1 MKQRNTLKIV
11 SVILIFFLLGLLFY
25 LSSRI
30 DPELHVRTTERF
42 RQLKQVDGMLN
53 EYVLQSR
60 LGILENYDAINHSQQ
75 QIQFLLDELERETPQ
90 YFTAPTAHAHAAFIS
105 YLKVHRDKAELL
117 EIFKSHNAVLK
128 NSLRYFPIAVND
140 LLNRRNLGA
149 PSNQLLHSLL
159 DDVLIYNHVPTEER
173 KQTIRADLA
182 HLLQA
187 EHKELPALQGLG
199 KHIDVILEHQQEV
212 SEQILQITLA
222 PTRANGDELF
232 HLYNQQFVQEEHQ
245 ANLYKALLTL
255 LAILLLAYVVWMLA
269 RLNYARIELKRSL
282 TELEFQKFALDQHSI
297 VSIADRKGRIIYT
310 NDKFSEISLYPR
322 EELLNQDHRLLNSG
336 HHSPEFFQD
345 MWQTIS
351 SGKVWCGEIKN
362 RRKDGGF
369 YWVNSTIVPFMDESG
384 QPSRYVSI
392 RTDITERKAMDQ
404 KIAEQRA
411 FYERITETLGEGL
424 YVQDENGLCTYM
436 NSEAERLLD
445 WPRAEFIGQ
454 PVHDTIHT
462 LNADGSPL
470 LAKDCPING
479 MTGQH
484 MSSEDQIFVRR
495 DGSVF
500 PVGLVSQ
507 GIFLNGKYLGLVV
520 AFQDIS
526 LRKQAE
532 DAMSKAKN
540 AAEEANRAKS
550 DFLANMSHEIR
561 TPMNGIIGMTEL
573 ALDTELDAEQR
584 EYLSLVKTSAN
595 ALLTIVNDI
604 LDFSKIEAGK
614 MNLEQIEFSLLDML
628 SETTRSVALRAH
640 QKGLELL
647 LDIDSAI
654 PEILIG
660 DPGRLRQVLVNLI
673 GNAIK
678 FTHDGEIVVKAS
690 LAATQPNK
698 DQLVLYISVRD
709 TGIGISEEKFQA
721 IFDSFS
727 QADTSTTRRYGG
739 TGLGLTISAR
749 LVELMGGSIWL
760 ESAVGKGSTFFIEVA
775 LGCANDS
782 VQPRYETAPLHH
794 LRVLVVDD
802 NASNLA
808 ITADLLRRWGMR
820 PHAVSGGESAITELE
835 SASHSGDAYQL
846 LLLDARMPGMD
857 GFAVVEQMRNQH
869 FLQTTPIMMLTSEE
883 QHDDVSRCRELNI
896 ATHILKPFSQS
907 DLFDAIMNTFG
918 LTDLENAP
926 TASRYGFR
934 RNKHKLNVLLAEDN
948 SVGQILASRLL
959 QKFGHVVDVADN
971 GLVAVEKWQ
980 NGQYDLILM
989 DVDMPELNGYG
1000 ATARIRA
1007 AEQQH
1012 GGHILI
1018 IGLTAH
1024 VMQGSR
1030 EECLAAGMDGYLSK
1044 PIDTEALWQ
1053 ELETIASSEV
1063 DQVQEIQ
1070 EMLQQQP
1077 ATHRFDLNQALAFM
1091 DNDMELFREMVRIY
1105 LADHPVYLENLGSA
1119 IAVKDSEKIRYL
1131 AHTIKGML
1139 SVFAVPAIASIA
1151 EQIELQPQI
1160 HLDKNYTDLQHALIW
1175 LADTLQNVA

>member
-1 MKQRNTLKIV
+1 MKLQNALKIIGV
-11 SVILIFFLLGLLFY
+11 VLILFLLGLLFY
-25 LSSRI
+25 LSSRV
-30 DPELHVRTTERF
+30 DAELHVRTTERF

-60 LGILENYDAINHSQQ
+60 LGILENYDAINHRQQ
-75 QIQFLLDELERETPQ
+75 QIQFLLDELEREAPQ
-90 YFTAPTAHAHAAFIS
+90 YFVAPTAHAHTAFIN

-140 LLNRRNLGA
+140 LLNRRGLGA
-149 PSNQLLHSLL
+149 QSNQLLHDLL

-173 KQTIRADLA
+173 KRSIRTDLA
-182 HLLQA
+182 HLLQS
-187 EHKELPALQGLG
+187 EHKELPALQGLA

-232 HLYNQQFVQEEHQ
+232 HLYNQQFVQEERQ

-255 LAILLLAYVVWMLA
+255 SSILLLAYVAWMLA

-297 VSIADRKGRIIYT
+297 VSIADSKGRIIYT
-310 NDKFSEISLYPR
+310 NDKFSEISLYSR
-322 EELLNQDHRLLNSG
+322 EELLGQDHRLLNSG
-336 HHSPEFFQD
+336 HHSPEFFQE
-345 MWQTIS
+345 MWRAIS
-351 SGKVWCGEIKN
+351 SGKVWRGEIKN
-362 RRKDGGF
+362 RRKDGGY

-384 QPSRYVSI
+384 LPSRYVSI

-404 KIAEQRA
+404 KMAEQRA

-445 WPRAEFIGQ
+445 WSRAEFIGR

-479 MTGQH
+479 LTGQR
-484 MSSEDQIFVRR
+484 MSSEDQVFVRR
-495 DGSVF
+495 NGSIF

-507 GIFLNGKYLGLVV
+507 GIFLNGKYQGLVV
-520 AFQDIS
+520 AFQDIT
-526 LRKQAE
+526 LRKQTE
-532 DAMSKAKN
+532 DAMSQAKN

-647 LDIDSAI
+647 LDVDSGI

-678 FTHDGEIVVKAS
+678 FTHEGEIVVKAS
-690 LAATQPNK
+690 LAATPPNK
-698 DQLVLYISVRD
+698 DQLVLHISVRD

-727 QADTSTTRRYGG
+727 QADTSTTRQYGG

-749 LVELMGGSIWL
+749 LVELTGGRIWL
-760 ESAVGKGSTFFIEVA
+760 ESTVGTGTTFFIEIV
-775 LGCANDS
+775 LGRANES
-782 VQPRYETAPLHH
+782 VQPQYVTEPLHNLH
-794 LRVLVVDD
+794 VLVVDD
-802 NASNLA
+802 NATNLA

-820 PHAVSGGESAITELE
+820 PHEVSGGKQAIAALE
-835 SASHSGDAYQL
+835 SASRSGDAYQL
-846 LLLDARMPGMD
+846 LLLDARMPDTD
-857 GFAVVEQMRNQH
+857 GFTVVEQMRNRLH
-869 FLQTTPIMMLTSEE
+869 VQTTPIMMLTSEE
-883 QHDDVSRCRELNI
+883 QHDEVSHCRELDI
-896 ATHILKPFSQS
+896 SAHILKPFSQS
-907 DLFDAIMNTFG
+907 DLFDAIMDTLG
-918 LTDLENAP
+918 LSELERPPSAN
-926 TASRYGFR
+926 RHGFQ

-959 QKFGHVVDVADN
+959 QKFGHIVDVADN
-971 GLVAVEKWQ
+971 GLIVVEKWKH
-980 NGQYDLILM
+980 GQYDLILM

-1000 ATARIRA
+1000 ATARIR
-1007 AEQQH
+1007 EFERQH
-1012 GGHILI
+1012 GGHIII

-1044 PIDTEALWQ
+1044 PIDTDALWN

-1063 DQVQEIQ
+1063 RQMQEIQ
-1070 EMLQQQP
+1070 EMSQKP
-1077 ATHRFDLNQALAFM
+1077 ETHSFDLNQALAFM

-1105 LADHPVYLENLGSA
+1105 LADYPAYLENLGSA
-1119 IAVKDSEKIRYL
+1119 ITVKDSEKIRYFS
-1131 AHTIKGML
+1131 HTIKGML
-1139 SVFAVPAIASIA
+1139 SVFAVPAIAAIA

-1160 HLDKNYTDLQHALIW
+1160 HLEKNFADLQNALIW
-1175 LADTLQNVA
+1175 LADTLQNSA

>member
-1 MKQRNTLKIV
+1 MKLQNTFKI
-11 SVILIFFLLGLLFY
+11 SGVILILLLLGLLFY
-25 LSSRI
+25 LSSRV
-30 DPELHVRTTERF
+30 DAELHVRTTERF

-60 LGILENYDAINHSQQ
+60 LGILENYDAINQRQQ
-75 QIQFLLDELERETPQ
+75 QIQLLLDELELETPQ
-90 YFTAPTAHAHAAFIS
+90 YFVAPTALAHAAFIS
-105 YLKVHRDKAELL
+105 YLKVHHDKAELL

-140 LLNRRNLGA
+140 LLNKRGLGA
-149 PSNQLLHSLL
+149 QSNQLLHSLL

-173 KQTIRADLA
+173 KQTIRAELA

-187 EHKELPALQGLG
+187 EHKELAALQGLG

-212 SEQILQITLA
+212 NEQILQITLA

-232 HLYNQQFVQEEHQ
+232 HLYNQQFVQEEQQ
-245 ANLYKALLTL
+245 ASLYKALLAL

-269 RLNYARIELKRSL
+269 RLSYARIELKRSL

-297 VSIADRKGRIIYT
+297 ISIADCKGRITYT

-322 EELLNQDHRLLNSG
+322 EELLGQDHRLLNSG
-336 HHSPEFFQD
+336 YHSPEFFQN

-351 SGKVWCGEIKN
+351 SGKVWRGEIKN

-384 QPSRYVSI
+384 KPSRYVSI

-404 KIAEQRA
+404 KIAEQQA

-436 NSEAERLLD
+436 NSEAERLLE
-445 WPRAEFIGQ
+445 WPRAEFIGK

-479 MTGQH
+479 MTGQR
-484 MSSEDQIFVRR
+484 MSSEDQVFVRR
-495 DGSVF
+495 DGRAF

-507 GIFLNGKYLGLVV
+507 GIFLHGKYLGLVV
-520 AFQDIS
+520 AFQDIT

-532 DAMSKAKN
+532 EAMSKAKN

-660 DPGRLRQVLVNLI
+660 DPGRLRQVLLNLI

-678 FTHDGEIVVKAS
+678 FTHEGEIVVKAN
-690 LAATQPNK
+690 LAAAQPNK

-727 QADTSTTRRYGG
+727 QADTSTTRQYGG

-749 LVELMGGSIWL
+749 LVELMGGCIWL
-760 ESAVGKGSTFFIEVA
+760 ESEVGKGTTFFIEVVLERA
-775 LGCANDS
+775 SES
-782 VQPRYETAPLHH
+782 VQPRYATEPLHN

-802 NASNLA
+802 NATNLA

-820 PHAVSGGESAITELE
+820 PHEVSSGERAITELE
-835 SASHSGDAYQL
+835 NASRSGDAYQL
-846 LLLDARMPGMD
+846 LLLDARMPDMN
-857 GFAVVEQMRNQH
+857 GFAVVDQLRNRPH
-869 FLQTTPIMMLTSEE
+869 VQTVPIMMLTSEE
-883 QHDDVSRCRELNI
+883 QHDDVSRCRELDI
-896 ATHILKPFSQS
+896 SAHILKPFSQS
-907 DLFDAIMNTFG
+907 DLFDAIMNTLG
-918 LTDLENAP
+918 LAGLESVP
-926 TASRYGFR
+926 TVGRQGFQ
-934 RNKHKLNVLLAEDN
+934 RNKHKLKVLLAEDN

-959 QKFGHVVDVADN
+959 QKFGHTVDVADN
-971 GLVAVEKWQ
+971 GLVVLEKWK

-1000 ATARIRA
+1000 ATARIR
-1007 AEQQH
+1007 EFERQH
-1012 GGHILI
+1012 GGHIFI

-1044 PIDTEALWQ
+1044 PIDTEALWK
-1053 ELETIASSEV
+1053 ELETIASPEV
-1063 DQVQEIQ
+1063 NQVQEIQ
-1070 EMLQQQP
+1070 KMLQQQP
-1077 ATHRFDLNQALAFM
+1077 ATHSFDLNQALAFM

-1105 LADHPVYLENLGSA
+1105 LADYPAYLENLGTA

-1139 SVFAVPAIASIA
+1139 SVFAVPAIAAIA
-1151 EQIELQPQI
+1151 ERIELQPQT
-1160 HLDKNYTDLQHALIW
+1160 HLDKHYADLQHALIW
-1175 LADTLQNVA
+1175 LADTLQNAA